1 MRWFIKGIEFRPDNA
16 DAIGFR
22 ADLTGNPEFAEISAD
37 RLIIKGDASEIITQH
52 ILTLGIFEGIPI
64 RVEIDGYS
72 LDYFIDLL
80 ADLTIKDSPAYP
92 GIYEYECSIKR
103 RKGKDDFADKAVA
116 SWRLI
121 NKTHPIPI
129 FDVPFLIIRDNQAE
143 LLISLIIATYVLVKE
158 AIEATKRLVEE
169 TAELIQVSVTDPV
182 VGVGGGV
189 VVKIGGIIK
198 QALVVVGVLAYVV
211 LLSFAIRALIEQIL
225 DIIFPKIRNLKGCKV
240 RDLVLRGCQ
249 FAGYQL
255 QSDLLNQLSGLTILP
270 VTARPKQKSWWEQ
283 LQSNITEPYNIGY
296 PTEQDS
302 TPTFESVLDFI
313 EATFNAETRVN
324 NGVVKIETKE
334 YFQLQANLTIDHNFN
349 NQENIQNE
357 NQTNSIEAWKRYVLN
372 YQKDSMDS
380 FTYDDVAGSGVEF
393 DTSPIVI
400 EEPDLVSIKGLNR
413 VLIPFA
419 KGSRKNSLSFLET
432 EARKIAVETDKILK
446 TFGLDTNLTA
456 KIDARK
462 GVLQISQ
469 PFFAVS
475 KLMWTVGGRQPANFN
490 QIIGAKAIYDKY
502 HITNEYKV
510 NAKKIFQNMPVRF
523 SPSDFIQLL
532 ENRYVFLEDGT
543 RAEVLQ
549 FEYIPEDAQ
558 CTMNYAIPATYG
570 DNTKVTL
577 IFSE

>member
-1 MRWFIKGIEFRPDNA
+1 
-16 DAIGFR
+16 
-22 ADLTGNPEFAEISAD
+22 
-37 RLIIKGDASEIITQH
+37 
-52 ILTLGIFEGIPI
+52 
-64 RVEIDGYS
+64 
-72 LDYFIDLL
+72 
-80 ADLTIKDSPAYP
+80 
-92 GIYEYECSIKR
+92 
-103 RKGKDDFADKAVA
+103 
-116 SWRLI
+116 
-121 NKTHPIPI
+121 
-129 FDVPFLIIRDNQAE
+129 
-143 LLISLIIATYVLVKE
+143 
-158 AIEATKRLVEE
+158 
-169 TAELIQVSVTDPV
+169 
-182 VGVGGGV
+182 
-189 VVKIGGIIK
+189 
-198 QALVVVGVLAYVV
+198 
-211 LLSFAIRALIEQIL
+211 
-225 DIIFPKIRNLKGCKV
+225 
-240 RDLVLRGCQ
+240 
-249 FAGYQL
+249 
-255 QSDLLNQLSGLTILP
+255 
-270 VTARPKQKSWWEQ
+270 
-283 LQSNITEPYNIGY
+283 
-296 PTEQDS
+296 
-302 TPTFESVLDFI
+302 
-313 EATFNAETRVN
+313 
-324 NGVVKIETKE
+324 
-334 YFQLQANLTIDHNFN
+334 
-349 NQENIQNE
+349 
-357 NQTNSIEAWKRYVLN
+357 
-372 YQKDSMDS
+372 
-380 FTYDDVAGSGVEF
+380 VAGSGVEF
-393 DTSPIVI
+393 DTSPIVV

-446 TFGLDTNLTA
+446 VFGLDTNLTA